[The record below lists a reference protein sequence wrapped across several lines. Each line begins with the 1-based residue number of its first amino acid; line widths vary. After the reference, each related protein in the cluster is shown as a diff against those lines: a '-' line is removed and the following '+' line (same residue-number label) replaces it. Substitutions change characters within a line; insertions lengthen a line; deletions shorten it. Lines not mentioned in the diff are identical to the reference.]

1 MIKNRSL
8 ALLVLAGL
16 LFLPLFAQGQETSL
30 TYHGK
35 DGPGKGKRIVFLT
48 GDEEY
53 RSEEGLPMMAKI
65 LSQRHGFDCTV
76 LFAAKPDGSINPND
90 TTLLPGSEALDSAD
104 AIFMLLRFRNWPE
117 EALARFEKAYLAG
130 KPIIGLRT
138 STHAFKDNRLDHFG
152 KTVLGEGWVNHW
164 GKHKSEATKA
174 IVEPSSKADPLLRG
188 VGDIF
193 CLTDV
198 YEAYPAPD
206 AKILY
211 RGEVLKGMTPDSG
224 AADDVKKRASDK
236 QEQNV
241 NGPMMPIAWTREYKN
256 PAGNTNRILC
266 TTMGAATDLENENL
280 RRLLV
285 NAVYW
290 GLGLEIPIK
299 ADVTYVDPYD
309 PSFYG
314 FNGYRK
320 ELKVSDLELGKV
332 VPGQPLAKP
341 ASAKQ

>member
-1 MIKNRSL
+1 MIKYPPIP
-8 ALLVLAGL
+8 LLIGL
-16 LFLPLFAQGQETSL
+16 LFLPFFAHAQETSI

-35 DGPGKGKRIVFLT
+35 EGPGKGKHVVFLT

-65 LSQRHGFDCTV
+65 LSQRHGFECTV
-76 LFAAKPDGSINPND
+76 LFSAKPDGTIDPND

-117 EALARFEKAYLAG
+117 EAIARFEKAYLAG

-138 STHAFKDNRLDHFG
+138 STHAFKGNRLEHFG
-152 KTVLGEGWVNHW
+152 KTALGEQWVSHW
-164 GKHKSEATKA
+164 GKHKSEATLA
-174 IVEPSSKADPLLRG
+174 VVEPSSKDDPLLTS

-206 AKILY
+206 AKILF
-211 RGEVLKGMTPDSG
+211 RGEVLKGLTPDSG
-224 AADDVKKRASDK
+224 PADYVKPRATDK
-236 QEQNV
+236 KEQKV
-241 NGPMMPIAWTREYKN
+241 NDPMMPIVWTREYKN

-266 TTMGAATDLENENL
+266 TTTGAATDLESESL

-290 GLGLEIPIK
+290 GVGLEVPTK
-299 ADVTYVDPYD
+299 AEVTYVDPYD

-320 ELKVSDLELGKV
+320 GMKVSDLDLGKAL
-332 VPGQPLAKP
+332 PGQPLAKP

>member
-1 MIKNRSL
+1 MIKYPSL
-8 ALLVLAGL
+8 PLLIGL
-16 LFLPLFAQGQETSL
+16 LFLPFFAPAQETSV

-35 DGPGKGKRIVFLT
+35 DGPGKGKHIVFLT

-76 LFAAKPDGSINPND
+76 LFSAKPDGTIDPND

-117 EALARFEKAYLAG
+117 EAIARFEKAYLAG

-138 STHAFKDNRLDHFG
+138 STHGFKGNRLEHFG
-152 KTVLGEGWVNHW
+152 KTVLGEQWVSHW
-164 GKHKSEATKA
+164 GKHKSEATLA
-174 IVEPSSKADPLLRG
+174 VVEPSSKDDPLLRG

-198 YEAYPAPD
+198 YEAYPAQD
-206 AKILY
+206 AKILF

-224 AADDVKKRASDK
+224 PADYAKPRASDK
-236 QEQNV
+236 QEQKV
-241 NGPMMPIAWTREYKN
+241 NEPMMPIAWTREYKN

-266 TTMGAATDLENENL
+266 TTTGAATDLESESL

-290 GLGLEIPIK
+290 GVGLEVPTK
-299 ADVTYVDPYD
+299 ADVTYVDSFD

-320 ELKVSDLELGKV
+320 GMKVSDLDLGKAL
-332 VPGQPLAKP
+332 PGQPLAKP